1 MSLCAE
7 VLIESL
13 PTGVGRDIYTYAIP
27 DRLGSQVQAGTEVSV
42 PFGSQ
47 TKIGYIID
55 LHDQKQ
61 DQKLKSIYDVT
72 GQQRLDPG
80 YLKWLKLIARYYLV
94 PLSQVVGLAIPRRL
108 GAKVRNL
115 VRPLP
120 DAAQFFAAVQREFKQ
135 DVELQGFASYLI
147 SSAPQYKTKLS
158 CKRQFGQKKSNDW
171 LKKLQKLDWLEIYA
185 EVQQQSESKTQLVLT
200 FLAEPDELSQRQ
212 QALLDALQAEGGYA
226 LLSDFCKKHQTSPT
240 TLRRLESQ
248 GALSIQSERIMRRP
262 QDEADQGKALQ
273 QLTDLQQGVLQA
285 VLQELAQP
293 SGRPVLLHGVTGSGK
308 TEIYLHALQQV
319 VNQGQTGMFL
329 VPEIALTPQMLRR
342 CRAVFGEQVAVL
354 HSELSAG
361 EHLDEWERIR
371 NGTAR
376 VVLGARSAIFAPL
389 KHLHLII
396 LDEEHENSYK
406 QDNFIRY
413 DARTLAWM
421 RMYLNQGVVLYGSA
435 TPRIESYFHAQEGRF
450 LYLQLPERV
459 YARPMPPVHIIDM
472 RLEQGRGNYGAFS
485 QALKHAIEQTLAR
498 EEQIILLL
506 NRRGYASSWLC
517 RSCGDAVQCPLCSVS
532 LTYHRF
538 ESVLKC
544 HYCDY
549 RLSRLPERCPT
560 CQSEHIQGFGLGTQ
574 KLEELTN
581 KLFPTARVLRM
592 DRDTTSQKSSH
603 LRLLDSFGKG
613 EADILI
619 GTQMVAKGLDF
630 PRVTLVGILAA
641 DLALNLPDFRAGE
654 RTFQLLTQ
662 AAGRAGRS
670 DLPGQIFLQ
679 TYAPEHPA
687 IVHSIAH
694 DYPSFY
700 EEEIDARR
708 SLFYPPFGTLVRL
721 IFADPHKAQLQAVAD
736 RFCEDL
742 LRQADSNLIILGP
755 VEAPIARMQSLYRVH
770 ALLKHPDIREIKPL
784 LKSLFLTYRTQIQ
797 RFHLD
802 IDPYSML

>member
-13 PTGVGRDIYTYAIP
+13 PTGVGRDIYTYSIP
-27 DRLGSQVQAGTEVSV
+27 AALGSQVQAGTEVSV

-55 LHDQKQ
+55 LHIQTDDQQ
-61 DQKLKSIYDVT
+61 LKPIHDVT
-72 GQQRLDPG
+72 GQQRLDPA
-80 YLKWLKLIARYYLV
+80 YLKWLKLIAHYYLV

-108 GAKVRNL
+108 GARVRQL
-115 VRPLP
+115 VKPLP
-120 DAAQFFAAVQREFKQ
+120 DAAHFFETIQREFK
-135 DVELQGFASYLI
+135 DDTDLQSFASYLI
-147 SSAPQYKTKLS
+147 SSVPQYKTKLA
-158 CKRQFGQKKSNDW
+158 CKRQFGQQKSSDW
-171 LKKLQKLDWLEIYA
+171 LKKLQKKQLIEIYA
-185 EVQQQSESKTQLVLT
+185 EVQQQSESKTQLMLT
-200 FLAEPDELSQRQ
+200 FLAEPAHLSRRQRS
-212 QALLDALQAEGGYA
+212 LLAALQAEGGYC
-226 LLSDFCKKHQTSPT
+226 LLSEFCKNNQTTPP
-240 TLRRLESQ
+240 TLRRLELQ
-248 GALSIQSERIMRRP
+248 GAVSIQSERVMRRP
-262 QDEADQGKALQ
+262 QDEENQSKALQ
-273 QLTDLQQGVLQA
+273 HLTPLQQGVLQSL
-285 VLQELAQP
+285 LQELEQP

-319 VNQGQTGMFL
+319 VEQGKTGMFL

-421 RMYLNQGVVLYGSA
+421 RMHLNQGVVLYGSA
-435 TPRIESYFHAQEGRF
+435 TPRIESFYQAQQGRF
-450 LYLQLPERV
+450 VYLQLPERV
-459 YARPMPPVHIIDM
+459 HARPMPPVHIIDM
-472 RLEQGRGNYGAFS
+472 RQEQGRGNYGAFS
-485 QALKHAIEQTLAR
+485 QALKLAIEQTLAR

-517 RSCGDAVQCPLCSVS
+517 RSCGEAVQCPLCSVS
-532 LTYHRF
+532 LTYHRH

-549 RLSRLPERCPT
+549 RLARLPKHCPS
-560 CQSEHIQGFGLGTQ
+560 CQSDQIQGFGLGTQ
-574 KLEELTN
+574 KLEALTG

-592 DRDTTSQKSSH
+592 DRDTTTQKSSH
-603 LRLLDSFGKG
+603 LHLLDSFGSG

-670 DLPGQIFLQ
+670 DLPGQIILQ

-687 IVHSIAH
+687 IEHSVRH
-694 DYPSFY
+694 DYKSFY
-700 EEEIDARR
+700 EEEIEARQ
-708 SLFYPPFGTLVRL
+708 SLHYPPFGTLVRL
-721 IFADPHKAQLQAVAD
+721 IFADPDKTKLQAVAD

-742 LRQADSNLIILGP
+742 LRQADSELIVLGP

-770 ALLKHPDIREIKPL
+770 ALLKHPDIRAIKPL
-784 LKSLFLTYRTQIQ
+784 LKALFLEYRTQIQ